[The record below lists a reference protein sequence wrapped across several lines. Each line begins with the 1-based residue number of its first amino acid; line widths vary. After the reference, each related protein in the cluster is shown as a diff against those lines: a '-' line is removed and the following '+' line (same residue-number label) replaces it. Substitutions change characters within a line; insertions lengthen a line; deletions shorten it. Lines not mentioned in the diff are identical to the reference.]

1 MHPYVSG
8 PLQFSFIINRFD
20 HSVSRN
26 HLNRLSYYI
35 LLFKV
40 FFLSRY
46 ICGCSSV
53 RFSVSLDLSP
63 LFGCRKKKKTVALS
77 INMTFI

>member
-20 HSVSRN
+20 HSVSCN

-40 FFLSRY
+40 FFL
-46 ICGCSSV
+46 V
-53 RFSVSLDLSP
+53 VTFVVAL
-63 LFGCRKKKKTVALS
+63 LFGSAFLRIYHSLVAEKKKKTVALS

>member
-20 HSVSRN
+20 HSVSHN

-40 FFLSRY
+40 FFL
-46 ICGCSSV
+46 V
-53 RFSVSLDLSP
+53 VTFVVAL
-63 LFGCRKKKKTVALS
+63 LFGSAFLWIYHHCLVAEKKKTVALS

>member
-26 HLNRLSYYI
+26 HLNRLSYCI
-35 LLFKV
+35 LLLKV
-40 FFLSRY
+40 FFL
-46 ICGCSSV
+46 V
-53 RFSVSLDLSP
+53 VTFV
-63 LFGCRKKKKTVALS
+63 VALLFVS
-77 INMTFI
+77 AFLWIYHHCLVAEKKRRQWLYLLT

>member
-26 HLNRLSYYI
+26 HLNRHSYYI

-40 FFLSRY
+40 FFL
-46 ICGCSSV
+46 V
-53 RFSVSLDLSP
+53 VTFVVAL
-63 LFGCRKKKKTVALS
+63 LFGSAFLRIYHSLVAEKKKKDS
-77 INMTFI
+77 GFIY

>member
-40 FFLSRY
+40 FFL
-46 ICGCSSV
+46 V
-53 RFSVSLDLSP
+53 VTFVVAL
-63 LFGCRKKKKTVALS
+63 LFGSAFLRIYHSLVAEKKKRQWLYLLT
-77 INMTFI
+77 